1 MKHSDL
7 CPLLVRATHTRAAWA
22 AAHRPSQH
30 APVPSPHTAVELRKA
45 VPTTLTLKNTSD
57 SKKVGFKVKTTTPKS
72 YAVKPNTG
80 IVPANGSVDVQIIM
94 QAQREMPDFNNVKDK
109 FLVQS
114 CEIQA
119 GEELSS
125 EMFQKA
131 KGRVRDAH
139 CGAPDGHARTSRV
152 HPCLIDSVN
161 RHFWGRGAG
170 HGDCVPISLFAA
182 AAPRGSFG
190 MARLT
195 LTMSTHTHTH
205 THFFHKRACRRFRR
219 RNCRFDT
226 CSLRPRRR
234 RCPRRLRTR
243 G

>member
-1 MKHSDL
+1 M
-7 CPLLVRATHTRAAWA
+7 LVARSRNTHTRCVGCCA
-22 AAHRPSQH
+22 PSQH

-139 CGAPDGHARTSRV
+139 CGALTVTRARHVFT
-152 HPCLIDSVN
+152 C
-161 RHFWGRGAG
+161 
-170 HGDCVPISLFAA
+170 
-182 AAPRGSFG
+182 
-190 MARLT
+190 AR
-195 LTMSTHTHTH
+195 
-205 THFFHKRACRRFRR
+205 
-219 RNCRFDT
+219 
-226 CSLRPRRR
+226 
-234 RCPRRLRTR
+234 
-243 G
+243 

>member
-1 MKHSDL
+1 MCALKIS
-7 CPLLVRATHTRAAWA
+7 PNELVFKF
-22 AAHRPSQH
+22 
-30 APVPSPHTAVELRKA
+30 ELRKA

-131 KGRVRDAH
+131 KGREVQETKLQVRYMQPPAPPSPVPEETSDSRMTGQSPRQTGVSNAGGATDSSDQRPGAGRVSVKDDMAYKPVNEQMRRERDAALMKLKNLEAELASVKSNQTAMMNKAGVAGFTLIH
-139 CGAPDGHARTSRV
+139 LLLTSII
-152 HPCLIDSVN
+152 CFLL
-161 RHFWGRGAG
+161 GRY
-170 HGDCVPISLFAA
+170 
-182 AAPRGSFG
+182 
-190 MARLT
+190 T
-195 LTMSTHTHTH
+195 
-205 THFFHKRACRRFRR
+205 
-219 RNCRFDT
+219 
-226 CSLRPRRR
+226 
-234 RCPRRLRTR
+234 
-243 G
+243 